1 MFYVCSIV
9 AFSSKLHFMKAQ
21 DILHKHNLVRT
32 NCRQS
37 IINTIVNSGHAISE
51 EEIKMKVEG
60 TYDRTTFYRS
70 FKTLIEN
77 QIIHKIVVDNQLVK
91 YALTESNPIN
101 EKHIHFYCNQ
111 CGIVECL
118 PDTEI
123 NTPQLPAGYSQVQ
136 TELIVKGF
144 CDKCNSK

>member
-1 MFYVCSIV
+1 
-9 AFSSKLHFMKAQ
+9 MKAL

-37 IINTIVNSGHAISE
+37 IIDAIVNSGFAISE
-51 EEIKMKVEG
+51 EEIKRKIEG

-77 QIIHKIVVDNQLVK
+77 GIIHKIVVDNQLVK
-91 YALTESNPIN
+91 YALSENKPISQN
-101 EKHIHFYCNQ
+101 HVHFYCNK

-118 PDTEI
+118 PDAEI
-123 NTPQLPAGYSQVQ
+123 KSPDLPLGYSQVEV
-136 TELIVKGF
+136 ELIIKGL
-144 CDKCNSK
+144 CNQCNKQ